1 MVRDEYCVRTDRL
14 HYHGLQG
21 DLASTRGHGHPV
33 AVLYLGL
40 LSKALVDFQPRIWI
54 LLEQTA
60 DSARLRA

>member
-1 MVRDEYCVRTDRL
+1 MVRDKYCIRTDRC

-33 AVLYLGL
+33 AVLYLVL
-40 LSKALVDFQPRIWI
+40 LSEAGVDFQPRIWI
-54 LLEQTA
+54 LLEQAA

>member
-1 MVRDEYCVRTDRL
+1 MVRDEYCVRTDRR

-40 LSKALVDFQPRIWI
+40 LSEAWMDFQPWIWI
-54 LLEQTA
+54 LIEQAA